1 MTAKRKRSGK
11 GLVEGTAATAKSKR
25 SGKGVVVG
33 TAAPV
38 NERLPSRLFATDRYP
53 SNRNNCYS
61 SLEFLLLVR
70 DVLEGSVEM
79 ERLLCS
85 SFGSLFRLPVRRCAF
100 SGKLVHGM
108 LCRQLV
114 TKKRFEM
121 WPVFGGGPTRFS
133 LAEFGHVTGLPC
145 GEFEPGYEVD
155 DKAKP
160 KKADYVFWDKLFGG
174 RRNLTVDDLAA
185 MVAGESTMSQEKKFR
200 ICLIIIVDGVLMPKI
215 QKPKPTL
222 QYVKLVENLD
232 KFFSFQ
238 WGRESFWWTI
248 STMLP
253 AKKVLGKCDDP
264 EGAFCAQLRQDSK
277 FLLGFPLALQ
287 LWAFEA
293 IPVLLDRLGGDD
305 SVTLLSYIGDKL
317 PTHTGLVLTDVLSA
331 ENNPKL
337 TVLPMVDVHEDRDDG
352 WGVFDCEIL
361 DRKVSYM
368 VGLLKSGHKFEKGKW
383 GGGDA
388 GEPLYVHDPT
398 ANEVKRK
405 IRKLTHNAEAGP
417 VMKQRRLSRYFSR
430 KGPEVGDKYE
440 VLLDAVGELKK
451 ELGRLNKVVEKQ
463 GRMLKKYKAKSIG
476 KFSSSRGLL
485 SRRKRV
491 RPVVSEDIFG
501 GSDQERTHKSSDEME
516 DELGGGSR
524 STALK
529 EGDEIPLLYSEKVDG
544 REQTHVVQFGS
555 GSNTFYVTE
564 EEGSDEAGDLGI
576 PGAVVDCGT
585 EVDFGELNRLVGVIT
600 REEAGAGA
608 ENEGRKPTGFGE
620 KASGLDG
627 IEPQVHMD
635 KGREVVGDASQRG
648 KLIQGPEEK
657 TTDSAVVKVGDEKVA
672 LVTEGMEAAG
682 DASHVGKL
690 IEGPQDQTSVEAT
703 GGVKGERITDSST
716 GAERARG
723 TDVEEVED
731 VANKEPL
738 GGGVGSD
745 KDESGAVEDVTEAKD
760 DNKKKGSLISEGDGL
775 NCANAEEDDTLAVQP
790 VRDGQ
795 SSGVEGEAV
804 DVDGSVDE
812 QVMDLS
818 DSSPC
823 QRSEKHKPVEREAEL
838 ASLLLAKEPFTMDK
852 IVPTAED
859 TDYRF
864 FENVLIG
871 NPKVLHLNAGK
882 FDLDNQFFIELATSQ
897 EWVSTKHIE
906 ALVEYIAAR
915 HEDTLKERRCLFLPS
930 WFVAHLQ
937 GKTRAFNAAKVN
949 RGRVLGDG
957 RLSGFLTKEG
967 RKWGVDVDT
976 LYAPMIWDDNHWVGL
991 CISLTDWRVLV
1002 LDPNPRLKNMEEV
1015 RGVLESVSK
1024 MIPFLVEKVCP
1035 VPESGP
1041 YGLEP
1046 FTVERMGGA
1055 YENRRSGDCGPVSVK
1070 LMELHALGNPHP
1082 RMDGLTDDLVDI
1094 MRRQWAMDIYKD
1106 WVVPVYVGEEM
1117 V

>member
-33 TAAPV
+33 TAATV

-61 SLEFLLLVR
+61 SLE
-70 DVLEGSVEM
+70 
-79 ERLLCS
+79 
-85 SFGSLFRLPVRRCAF
+85 
-100 SGKLVHGM
+100 
-108 LCRQLV
+108 
-114 TKKRFEM
+114 
-121 WPVFGGGPTRFS
+121 
-133 LAEFGHVTGLPC
+133 
-145 GEFEPGYEVD
+145 
-155 DKAKP
+155 
-160 KKADYVFWDKLFGG
+160 
-174 RRNLTVDDLAA
+174 RNLTVDDLAA

-293 IPVLLDRLGGDD
+293 IP
-305 SVTLLSYIGDKL
+305 
-317 PTHTGLVLTDVLSA
+317 
-331 ENNPKL
+331 L

-368 VGLLKSGHKFEKGKW
+368 VGLLKSGHKFEKGEW

-476 KFSSSRGLL
+476 KLSSSRGLL

-491 RPVVSEDIFG
+491 RPVVSGDIFG
-501 GSDQERTHKSSDEME
+501 GSDQEGTHKGSDEME

-564 EEGSDEAGDLGI
+564 EEVGSKTGGVVVGNAYPVSYVEQGSDEAGDVGI

-600 REEAGAGA
+600 REGAGAGA

-635 KGREVVGDASQRG
+635 KVGREAVGDASQRG

-682 DASHVGKL
+682 DASHVGNL
-690 IEGPQDQTSVEAT
+690 IEEPQDQTSVEAT
-703 GGVKGERITDSST
+703 GG
-716 GAERARG
+716 RARG
-723 TDVEEVED
+723 TDVEEAED
-731 VANKEPL
+731 VGNKEPI
-738 GGGVGSD
+738 GDGVGAD

-760 DNKKKGSLISEGDGL
+760 DNKKEPKKGSLISEGDGL

-795 SSGVEGEAV
+795 SSGVEGEGV

-871 NPKVLHLNAGK
+871 NPKVLLLNAGK

-915 HEDTLKERRCLFLPS
+915 HEDTLKERRCIFLPP

-957 RLSGFLTKEG
+957 RLSGFLKKEG

-1041 YGLEP
+1041 YGLES

>member
-1 MTAKRKRSGK
+1 
-11 GLVEGTAATAKSKR
+11 
-25 SGKGVVVG
+25 
-33 TAAPV
+33 
-38 NERLPSRLFATDRYP
+38 
-53 SNRNNCYS
+53 
-61 SLEFLLLVR
+61 
-70 DVLEGSVEM
+70 
-79 ERLLCS
+79 
-85 SFGSLFRLPVRRCAF
+85 
-100 SGKLVHGM
+100 
-108 LCRQLV
+108 
-114 TKKRFEM
+114 
-121 WPVFGGGPTRFS
+121 
-133 LAEFGHVTGLPC
+133 
-145 GEFEPGYEVD
+145 
-155 DKAKP
+155 
-160 KKADYVFWDKLFGG
+160 
-174 RRNLTVDDLAA
+174 
-185 MVAGESTMSQEKKFR
+185 
-200 ICLIIIVDGVLMPKI
+200 
-215 QKPKPTL
+215 
-222 QYVKLVENLD
+222 
-232 KFFSFQ
+232 
-238 WGRESFWWTI
+238 
-248 STMLP
+248 
-253 AKKVLGKCDDP
+253 
-264 EGAFCAQLRQDSK
+264 
-277 FLLGFPLALQ
+277 
-287 LWAFEA
+287 
-293 IPVLLDRLGGDD
+293 
-305 SVTLLSYIGDKL
+305 
-317 PTHTGLVLTDVLSA
+317 
-331 ENNPKL
+331 
-337 TVLPMVDVHEDRDDG
+337 
-352 WGVFDCEIL
+352 
-361 DRKVSYM
+361 
-368 VGLLKSGHKFEKGKW
+368 
-383 GGGDA
+383 
-388 GEPLYVHDPT
+388 
-398 ANEVKRK
+398 
-405 IRKLTHNAEAGP
+405 
-417 VMKQRRLSRYFSR
+417 MKQRRLSRYFSR

-476 KFSSSRGLL
+476 KLSSSRGLL

-491 RPVVSEDIFG
+491 RPVVSGDIFG
-501 GSDQERTHKSSDEME
+501 GSDQEGTHKGSDEME

-564 EEGSDEAGDLGI
+564 EEVGSKTGGVVVGNAYPVSYVEQGSDEAGDVGI

-600 REEAGAGA
+600 REGAGAGA

-635 KGREVVGDASQRG
+635 KVVN
-648 KLIQGPEEK
+648 
-657 TTDSAVVKVGDEKVA
+657 
-672 LVTEGMEAAG
+672 
-682 DASHVGKL
+682 
-690 IEGPQDQTSVEAT
+690 
-703 GGVKGERITDSST
+703 
-716 GAERARG
+716 
-723 TDVEEVED
+723 VEEAED
-731 VANKEPL
+731 IGNKEPI
-738 GGGVGSD
+738 GDGVGAD
-745 KDESGAVEDVTEAKD
+745 KDEVRTC
-760 DNKKKGSLISEGDGL
+760 GL
-775 NCANAEEDDTLAVQP
+775 AAAE
-790 VRDGQ
+790 DGQ
-795 SSGVEGEAV
+795 SSGVEGEGA

-915 HEDTLKERRCLFLPS
+915 HEDTLKERRCLFLPP

-937 GKTRAFNAAKVN
+937 GKTRAFNAAKGN

-1035 VPESGP
+1035 VLESGP
-1041 YGLEP
+1041 YGLES

>member
-25 SGKGVVVG
+25 SGKGVVV
-33 TAAPV
+33 
-38 NERLPSRLFATDRYP
+38 
-53 SNRNNCYS
+53 
-61 SLEFLLLVR
+61 
-70 DVLEGSVEM
+70 
-79 ERLLCS
+79 
-85 SFGSLFRLPVRRCAF
+85 
-100 SGKLVHGM
+100 
-108 LCRQLV
+108 
-114 TKKRFEM
+114 
-121 WPVFGGGPTRFS
+121 
-133 LAEFGHVTGLPC
+133 
-145 GEFEPGYEVD
+145 
-155 DKAKP
+155 
-160 KKADYVFWDKLFGG
+160 
-174 RRNLTVDDLAA
+174 
-185 MVAGESTMSQEKKFR
+185 
-200 ICLIIIVDGVLMPKI
+200 VDGVLMPKI

-293 IPVLLDRLGGDD
+293 IPF
-305 SVTLLSYIGDKL
+305 
-317 PTHTGLVLTDVLSA
+317 
-331 ENNPKL
+331 

-368 VGLLKSGHKFEKGKW
+368 VGLLKSGHKFEKGEW
-383 GGGDA
+383 GG
-388 GEPLYVHDPT
+388 
-398 ANEVKRK
+398 
-405 IRKLTHNAEAGP
+405 EAGP

-476 KFSSSRGLL
+476 KLSSSRGLL

-491 RPVVSEDIFG
+491 RPVVSGDIFG
-501 GSDQERTHKSSDEME
+501 GSDQEGTHKGSDEME

-564 EEGSDEAGDLGI
+564 EEVGSKTGGVVVGNAYPVSYVEQGSDEAGDVGI

-600 REEAGAGA
+600 REGAGAGA

-635 KGREVVGDASQRG
+635 KVGREAVGDASQRG

-657 TTDSAVVKVGDEKVA
+657 VNKTTDNAVVKVGDEKVA

-682 DASHVGKL
+682 DASHVGNL
-690 IEGPQDQTSVEAT
+690 IEEPQDQTSVEAT
-703 GGVKGERITDSST
+703 GDVRGERITDSSA

-723 TDVEEVED
+723 TDVEEAED
-731 VANKEPL
+731 IGNKEPI
-738 GGGVGSD
+738 GDGVGAD

-760 DNKKKGSLISEGDGL
+760 DNKKEPKKGSLISEGDGL

-795 SSGVEGEAV
+795 SSGVEGEGA

-915 HEDTLKERRCLFLPS
+915 HEDTLKERRCLFLPP

-937 GKTRAFNAAKVN
+937 GKTRAFNAAKGN

-1041 YGLEP
+1041 YGLES

-1117 V
+1117 VLDLVLFCYVVFV

>member
-1 MTAKRKRSGK
+1 MSM
-11 GLVEGTAATAKSKR
+11 S
-25 SGKGVVVG
+25 

-305 SVTLLSYIGDKL
+305 S
-317 PTHTGLVLTDVLSA
+317 
-331 ENNPKL
+331 L

-564 EEGSDEAGDLGI
+564 EEVGSKTGGVVVGNAYPVSYVEQGSDEAGDLGI
-576 PGAVVDCGT
+576 PGA
-585 EVDFGELNRLVGVIT
+585 
-600 REEAGAGA
+600 
-608 ENEGRKPTGFGE
+608 
-620 KASGLDG
+620 
-627 IEPQVHMD
+627 
-635 KGREVVGDASQRG
+635 
-648 KLIQGPEEK
+648 
-657 TTDSAVVKVGDEKVA
+657 
-672 LVTEGMEAAG
+672 
-682 DASHVGKL
+682 
-690 IEGPQDQTSVEAT
+690 
-703 GGVKGERITDSST
+703 
-716 GAERARG
+716 
-723 TDVEEVED
+723 
-731 VANKEPL
+731 
-738 GGGVGSD
+738 
-745 KDESGAVEDVTEAKD
+745 SGAVEDVTEAKD

-775 NCANAEEDDTLAVQP
+775 NCANAEEVCVLQDDTLAVQP

-871 NPKVLHLNAGK
+871 NP
-882 FDLDNQFFIELATSQ
+882 
-897 EWVSTKHIE
+897 KHIE

>member
-33 TAAPV
+33 TAATV
-38 NERLPSRLFATDRYP
+38 NERLPSRLFTTDRYP

-61 SLEFLLLVR
+61 SLE
-70 DVLEGSVEM
+70 
-79 ERLLCS
+79 
-85 SFGSLFRLPVRRCAF
+85 
-100 SGKLVHGM
+100 
-108 LCRQLV
+108 
-114 TKKRFEM
+114 
-121 WPVFGGGPTRFS
+121 
-133 LAEFGHVTGLPC
+133 
-145 GEFEPGYEVD
+145 
-155 DKAKP
+155 
-160 KKADYVFWDKLFGG
+160 
-174 RRNLTVDDLAA
+174 RNLTVDDLAA

-293 IPVLLDRLGGDD
+293 IPF
-305 SVTLLSYIGDKL
+305 
-317 PTHTGLVLTDVLSA
+317 
-331 ENNPKL
+331 

-368 VGLLKSGHKFEKGKW
+368 VGLLKSGHKFEKGEW
-383 GGGDA
+383 GG
-388 GEPLYVHDPT
+388 
-398 ANEVKRK
+398 
-405 IRKLTHNAEAGP
+405 EAGP

-476 KFSSSRGLL
+476 KLSSSRGLL

-491 RPVVSEDIFG
+491 RPVVSGDIFG
-501 GSDQERTHKSSDEME
+501 GSDQEGTHKGSDEME

-564 EEGSDEAGDLGI
+564 EEVGSKTGGVVVGNAYPVSYVEQGSDEAGDVGI

-600 REEAGAGA
+600 REGAGAGA

-635 KGREVVGDASQRG
+635 KVGREAVGDASQRG

-657 TTDSAVVKVGDEKVA
+657 TTDNAVVKVGDEKVA

-682 DASHVGKL
+682 DASHVGNL
-690 IEGPQDQTSVEAT
+690 IEEPQDQTSVEAT
-703 GGVKGERITDSST
+703 GDVRGERITDSSA

-723 TDVEEVED
+723 TDVEEAED
-731 VANKEPL
+731 IGNKEPI
-738 GGGVGSD
+738 GDGVGAD

-760 DNKKKGSLISEGDGL
+760 DNKKEPKKGSLISEGDGL

-795 SSGVEGEAV
+795 SSGVEGEGA

-915 HEDTLKERRCLFLPS
+915 HEDTLKERRCLFLPP

-937 GKTRAFNAAKVN
+937 GKTRAFNAAKGN

-1041 YGLEP
+1041 YGLES

>member
-11 GLVEGTAATAKSKR
+11 GMVEGTAAT
-25 SGKGVVVG
+25 
-33 TAAPV
+33 V

-85 SFGSLFRLPVRRCAF
+85 CFGSLFRLPVRRCAF

-155 DKAKP
+155 DKAKS

-174 RRNLTVDDLAA
+174 RRNLTIDDLAA

-368 VGLLKSGHKFEKGKW
+368 VGLLKSGHKFEKGEW

-476 KFSSSRGLL
+476 KLSSSRGLL

-491 RPVVSEDIFG
+491 RPVVSGDIFG

-529 EGDEIPLLYSEKVDG
+529 EGDEIPLLYSDKVDG

-564 EEGSDEAGDLGI
+564 EEVGSKTGGVVVGNAYPVSYVEQGSDEAGDLGI
-576 PGAVVDCGT
+576 PGALDDCGT

-600 REEAGAGA
+600 REEAVA
-608 ENEGRKPTGFGE
+608 ENQGRKPSGQGE

-635 KGREVVGDASQRG
+635 KV
-648 KLIQGPEEK
+648 
-657 TTDSAVVKVGDEKVA
+657 
-672 LVTEGMEAAG
+672 
-682 DASHVGKL
+682 
-690 IEGPQDQTSVEAT
+690 TSVEAT
-703 GGVKGERITDSST
+703 GGVKGERITDT
-716 GAERARG
+716 RG
-723 TDVEEVED
+723 TDVEEGED
-731 VANKEPL
+731 VGNKEPIDD
-738 GGGVGSD
+738 GVGSD
-745 KDESGAVEDVTEAKD
+745 KDEVRTC
-760 DNKKKGSLISEGDGL
+760 GL
-775 NCANAEEDDTLAVQP
+775 AAAE
-790 VRDGQ
+790 DGQ
-795 SSGVEGEAV
+795 SSGVEGEGV

-915 HEDTLKERRCLFLPS
+915 HEDTLKERRCLFLPP

-1002 LDPNPRLKNMEEV
+1002 LDPNPRLKSMEEV
-1015 RGVLESVSK
+1015 RSVLESVSK

-1055 YENRRSGDCGPVSVK
+1055 YENRRSGDCGPVSLK